1 MFATTL
7 VPGCINP
14 SKINMDITVQSHISY
29 PIINHKCDLSSH
41 IYMAAILQASAAV
54 EVTATSATLYSQRPS
69 TSVAKKLGQLYIIAT
84 HCNYSH
90 ISAISLTWD
99 QVTTRW
105 QKHQHSNHTSAMSS
119 PDCTMIS
126 CSEQDS

>member
-1 MFATTL
+1 MTL

-14 SKINMDITVQSHISY
+14 SKINVDITVQSHISY

-69 TSVAKKLGQLYIIAT
+69 TSVAKNWDSYTLLPCTVTTATYQLY
-84 HCNYSH
+84 
-90 ISAISLTWD
+90 
-99 QVTTRW
+99 R
-105 QKHQHSNHTSAMSS
+105 
-119 PDCTMIS
+119 
-126 CSEQDS
+126 